1 MSMLN
6 KDRTVPE
13 KGKGSKL
20 TPKMEAFVQEYMI
33 DLNASQACRRAG
45 YKTGNPN
52 KMGTQLLNQP
62 LVIRAIEE
70 RKAERREKAELTAEY
85 VLNKLVALTEKNE
98 DVNPTVAVRTLE
110 LLGRHLGLYRD
121 RQEISGPDGEA
132 IHVKEEQV
140 RQNVADFTS
149 KLASLASRAGKGSVV
164 EFPNTR
170 GDSST

>member
-6 KDRTVPE
+6 KDRPIPE

-20 TPKMEAFVQEYMI
+20 TPKMEAFVEEYMI

-45 YKTGNPN
+45 YRTNNPT
-52 KMGTQLLNQP
+52 KMGTQLLNHP

-164 EFPNTR
+164 EFPDTR
-170 GDSST
+170 GNSST